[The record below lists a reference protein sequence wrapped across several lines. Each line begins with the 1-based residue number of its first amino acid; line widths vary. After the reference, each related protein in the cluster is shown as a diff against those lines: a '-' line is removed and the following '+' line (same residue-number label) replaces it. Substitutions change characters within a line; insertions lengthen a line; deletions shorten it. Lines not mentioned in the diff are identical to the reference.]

1 MTITM
6 AECSEFL
13 IVPDLSVVSMDVRLL
28 RISGSP
34 YSLPSFFTS
43 DVLNGVTDY
52 PSNTCG
58 DPGLVIT
65 GTGSN
70 ISTATA
76 VASGAISMNTI
87 SFQVDSASADA
98 AATTYSVTLTCTL
111 SVDTQ
116 ATKWVTVNFEII
128 DCLATYYSV

>member
-1 MTITM
+1 
-6 AECSEFL
+6 
-13 IVPDLSVVSMDVRLL
+13 
-28 RISGSP
+28 
-34 YSLPSFFTS
+34 
-43 DVLNGVTDY
+43 
-52 PSNTCG
+52 
-58 DPGLVIT
+58 
-65 GTGSN
+65 
-70 ISTATA
+70 
-76 VASGAISMNTI
+76 MNTI